1 MAKKSTGIKLIIV
14 ESPTKAKTIS
24 KFLGK
29 GYKVL
34 SSFGHVRDLPTST
47 MGIDIEHGFT
57 PKYVIPKKATKV
69 VAELRAAAKHADEIY
84 FATDEDR
91 EGEAISW
98 HLRELLKVKEGKV
111 KRITFH
117 EITKEAIEHALK
129 TPRDLD
135 LRMVDA
141 QQARRVLDRLV
152 GYELSP
158 FLWRKVARGLSA
170 GRVQSVVVRLI
181 VERERE
187 VLAFKA
193 EEYWSIEAAFA
204 KKGDEKV
211 FDAKLHSKDG
221 ETIDK
226 MAIGDEK
233 GAKAILKALDK
244 AAYSIETVEKKKTR
258 RTPAAP
264 FTTSTLQQD
273 GNNKLGFSAKQTM
286 MLAQQ
291 LYEGV
296 ELGEEGSV
304 GLITYMRTDSVNLAE
319 KFREEAADFI
329 KKEHP
334 NSVSPEARVYKTKS
348 KGAQEAHEAIR
359 PTSAWR
365 TPESVAQYLD
375 DRQNKLYELVWRRAV
390 ASQMA
395 DAEIETTSATIATD
409 TPYRFRATGSIVA
422 SPGFM
427 SVYQTDMK
435 ENLLP
440 PLNEGDALEA
450 KSVEPKQHF
459 TEPPPRYSEAAL
471 VKALEER
478 GIGRPSTYAPT
489 ISTVVD
495 RGYVEKEER
504 RLKPTELAILVN
516 DLLIEHF
523 ATVVDYDFTAKME
536 DTLDAVAEGTEEW
549 VPVIKAFYEPFHA
562 NLEVKEK
569 ELSKKEITE
578 TATDEKCEKCGKPM
592 IIKFGRFGKFYA
604 CSGYPECK
612 TTKPFDEKD
621 KAAQDAAQEQAAGE
635 VCETCGAPM
644 MVKRGRF
651 GAFLSCSKYPEC
663 KFTKQIKKLTGAK
676 CPKCKEGD
684 VIEKRSR
691 KGRNFYACS
700 RYPACDFAMWSKPT
714 GELCPKS
721 GDLLVFAKD
730 HKIACSNKECDFIKD
745 APQKEE

>member
-1 MAKKSTGIKLIIV
+1 MAKASGTKLIIV

-29 GYKVL
+29 GYTVL

-47 MGIDIEHGFT
+47 MGIDTEHDFT
-57 PKYVIPKKATKV
+57 PKYVVPKKATKV
-69 VAELRAAAKHADEIY
+69 VAELRAAAKHADEVY

-98 HLRELLKVKEGKV
+98 HLQELLKIKPGKV

-117 EITKEAIEHALK
+117 EITKEAIAHALE
-129 TPRDLD
+129 TPRQIDA
-135 LRMVDA
+135 RMVDA

-170 GRVQSVVVRLI
+170 GRVQSVAVRLI

-187 VLAFKA
+187 IQAFKA
-193 EEYWSIEAAFA
+193 EEYWSIEGEFA
-204 KKGDEKV
+204 KKGAPAV
-211 FDAKLHSKDG
+211 FEARLHSKDG
-221 ETIDK
+221 ETLDK
-226 MAIGDEK
+226 MAIRNEAE
-233 GAKAILKALDK
+233 AKAVMKTLGG
-244 AAYSIETVEKKKTR
+244 AAYAVEAVEKKTSKR
-258 RTPAAP
+258 SPAAP

-273 GNNKLGFSAKQTM
+273 ANNKLGFSAKQTM

-291 LYEGV
+291 MY
-296 ELGEEGSV
+296 EEGY
-304 GLITYMRTDSVNLAE
+304 ITYMRTDSVNLAQ
-319 KFREEAADFI
+319 KFLDEAHAYLKAAFPDD
-329 KKEHP
+329 
-334 NSVSPEARVYKTKS
+334 VAAEARIYKTKA

-359 PTSAWR
+359 PTEAAR
-365 TPESVAQYLD
+365 TPEAMRAHLE
-375 DRQNKLYELVWRRAV
+375 DRQLRLYELIWRRAL
-390 ASQMA
+390 ASQMK
-395 DAEIETTSATIATD
+395 DAEIETTAATLATG
-409 TPYRFRATGSIVA
+409 TPYRFRATGSTIA
-422 SPGFM
+422 KPGFM

-440 PLNEGDALEA
+440 PLGERDPLEA
-450 KSVEPKQHF
+450 RSIDPKQHF
-459 TEPPPRYSEAAL
+459 TEPPARYSEATL
-471 VKALEER
+471 VKAMEER

-495 RGYVEKEER
+495 RGYVEKDER
-504 RLKPTELAILVN
+504 RLKPTDLAFLVT
-516 DLLIEHF
+516 DLLRTHF
-523 ATVVDYDFTAKME
+523 SAIVDYDFTANME
-536 DTLDAVAEGTEEW
+536 NTLDEIAEGKLEW
-549 VPVIKAFYEPFHA
+549 VPIIKMFYGPFHE
-562 NLEVKEK
+562 NLGVKEK
-569 ELSKKEITE
+569 ELSKKTLTE

-604 CSGYPECK
+604 CSGYPDCK
-612 TTKPFDEKD
+612 NTKPFDEKD

-651 GAFLSCSKYPEC
+651 GAFLSCSRYPDC
-663 KFTKQIKKLTGAK
+663 KFTKQIKKKTGAK

-684 VIEKRSR
+684 IVEKRSR

-700 RYPACDFAMWSKPT
+700 RYPDCDFAMWSKPT

-730 HKIACSNKECDFIKD
+730 HKIACSNKECDFSKD
-745 APQKEE
+745 APAKE

>member
-1 MAKKSTGIKLIIV
+1 MAKTSGTKLIIV
-14 ESPTKAKTIS
+14 ESPTKAKTIT

-47 MGIDIEHGFT
+47 MGIDIEHNFT

-69 VAELRAAAKHADEIY
+69 VAELRAAAKDADEIY

-98 HLRELLKVKEGKV
+98 HLRELLKTKPEKV

-117 EITKEAIEHALK
+117 EITKSAIEHALEH
-129 TPRDLD
+129 PRHLD
-135 LRMVDA
+135 MRMVDA

-170 GRVQSVVVRLI
+170 GRVQSVAVRLI

-187 VLAFKA
+187 IQAFKA
-193 EEYWSIEAAFA
+193 EEYWSIEAEFA
-204 KKGDEKV
+204 KRGAPEV

-221 ETIDK
+221 ETLDK
-226 MAIGDEK
+226 MAITSETE
-233 GAKAILKALDK
+233 AKAILKTLDK
-244 AAYSIETVEKKKTR
+244 ASYAVESVEKKLTHR
-258 RTPAAP
+258 SPAAP

-273 GNNKLGFSAKQTM
+273 ANNKLGFSAKQTM
-286 MLAQQ
+286 MIAQQ

-296 ELGEEGSV
+296 ELGDEGSV
-304 GLITYMRTDSVNLAE
+304 GLITYIRTDSVNLAQKFRDDAAAYIKE
-319 KFREEAADFI
+319 KFPKAVAEE
-329 KKEHP
+329 P
-334 NSVSPEARVYKTKS
+334 RVYKTKS

-359 PTSAWR
+359 PTEASR
-365 TPESVAQYLD
+365 TPESIATHLD
-375 DRQNKLYELVWRRAV
+375 DRQLKLYELIWRRAV
-390 ASQMA
+390 ASQMK
-395 DAEIETTSATIATD
+395 DAEIETTAATIATG
-409 TPYRFRATGSIVA
+409 TSYRFRATGSIVVE
-422 SPGFM
+422 PGFM
-427 SVYQTDMK
+427 GVYQTDMK

-440 PLNEGDALEA
+440 PLSEGDAVEE
-450 KSVEPKQHF
+450 KSIEPKQHF
-459 TEPPPRYSEAAL
+459 TEPPARYSEAAI
-471 VKALEER
+471 VKALEEH

-489 ISTVVD
+489 ISTVID
-495 RGYVEKEER
+495 RGYVEKDER
-504 RLKPTELAILVN
+504 RLKPTDLAFLVT

-523 ATVVDYDFTAKME
+523 ATIVDLDFTAKME
-536 DTLDAVAEGTEEW
+536 NSLDEVAEGEREW
-549 VPVIKAFYEPFHA
+549 VPVIKDFYAPFHE
-562 NLEVKEK
+562 NLVAKDK
-569 ELSKKEITE
+569 ELSKKDITE
-578 TATDEKCEKCGKPM
+578 TATDEKCDKCGKPM

-604 CSGYPECK
+604 CSGYPDCK
-612 TTKPFDEKD
+612 TTKPYDEKD
-621 KAAQDAAQEQAAGE
+621 KAAQDAAQDQAAGQ

-684 VIEKRSR
+684 VIEKRSK

-700 RYPACDFAMWSKPT
+700 RYPDCDFAMWSKPT
-714 GELCPKS
+714 GESCPKCS
-721 GDLLVFAKD
+721 NLLVFAKD
-730 HKIACSNKECDFIKD
+730 HMITCSDKECGFSKE
-745 APQKEE
+745 APMKE

>member
-1 MAKKSTGIKLIIV
+1 MPKKSSGTKLIIV

-47 MGIDIEHGFT
+47 MGIDIEHGFA
-57 PKYVIPKKATKV
+57 PKYVIPKKATKT
-69 VAELRAAAKHADEIY
+69 VAELRAAAKAADEIY

-98 HLRELLKVKEGKV
+98 HLSELLKVKPEKT

-117 EITKEAIEHALK
+117 EITKEAIEHALE
-129 TPRDLD
+129 TPRGLD

-187 VLAFKA
+187 VLAFKP
-193 EEYWSIEAAFA
+193 EEYWSIEGAFS
-204 KKGDEKV
+204 KKGGEQA

-221 ETIDK
+221 ETLDK
-226 MAIGDEK
+226 MAIGSEK
-233 GAKAILKALDK
+233 DANAILKALEK
-244 AAYSIETVEKKKTR
+244 ADYAVEAIDKKKSKR
-258 RTPAAP
+258 SPAAP

-286 MLAQQ
+286 MIAQQ

-296 ELGEEGSV
+296 ELGDEGSV

-319 KFREEAADFI
+319 KFRAEAADYI
-329 KKEHP
+329 KQTHP
-334 NSVSPEARVYKTKS
+334 DSASAEPRLYKTKA

-365 TPESVAQYLD
+365 TPESLADHLES
-375 DRQNKLYELVWRRAV
+375 RQLKLYELIWRRAI

-395 DAEIETTSATIATD
+395 DAEIETTSATISTG

-440 PLNEGDALEA
+440 PLEEGDSLEA
-450 KSVEPKQHF
+450 KSVDPKQHF
-459 TEPPPRYSEAAL
+459 TEPPPRYSEATL

-489 ISTVVD
+489 ISTVID

-516 DLLIEHF
+516 DLLTEHF
-523 ATVVDYDFTAKME
+523 ASIVDYDFTANME
-536 DTLDAVAEGTEEW
+536 NTLDAIAEGNEKW
-549 VPVIKAFYEPFHA
+549 VPVIHAFYDPFHE
-562 NLEVKEK
+562 NLAVKEK
-569 ELSKKEITE
+569 ELSKKAITE

-612 TTKPFDEKD
+612 TTKPYDEKD

-635 VCETCGAPM
+635 ICETCGAPM

-651 GAFLSCSKYPEC
+651 GAFLSCSRYPEC
-663 KFTKQIKKLTGAK
+663 KFTKQIQKKTGAK

-684 VIEKRSR
+684 IIEKRSR

-700 RYPACDFAMWSKPT
+700 RYPDCDFAMWSKPT
-714 GELCPKS
+714 GETCPKS
-721 GDLLVFAKD
+721 GDLLVYAKD
-730 HKIACSNKECDFIKD
+730 HRIACSNKECDFSKE
-745 APQKEE
+745 APMKE

>member
-1 MAKKSTGIKLIIV
+1 MAKTATGIKLIIV

-47 MGIDIEHGFT
+47 MGIDIEHDFA

-69 VAELRAAAKHADEIY
+69 VAELRAAAKGADEIY

-98 HLRELLKVKEGKV
+98 HLRELLKVKPDKV

-117 EITKEAIEHALK
+117 EITKTAIDAALQH
-129 TPRDLD
+129 PRDLD

-170 GRVQSVVVRLI
+170 GRVQSVAVRLI

-187 VLAFKA
+187 IQAFKA
-193 EEYWSIEAAFA
+193 EEYWSIEAEFA
-204 KKGDEKV
+204 KHGEPEV
-211 FDAKLHSKDG
+211 FEAKLNSKDDK
-221 ETIDK
+221 TLDK
-226 MAIGDEK
+226 MAITTEK
-233 GAKAILKALDK
+233 EASAILKTLEK
-244 AAYSIETVEKKKTR
+244 ASYSIEGVEKKLTHR
-258 RTPAAP
+258 SPSAP

-273 GNNKLGFSAKQTM
+273 ANNKLGYSAKQTM
-286 MLAQQ
+286 MIAQQ

-296 ELGEEGSV
+296 ELGDEGSV

-319 KFREEAADFI
+319 KFREDAAAYI
-329 KKEHP
+329 KANHP
-334 NSVSPEARVYKTKS
+334 KDLPTEPRVYKTKS

-359 PTSAWR
+359 PTEASR
-365 TPESVAQYLD
+365 TPESLRTHLD
-375 DRQNKLYELVWRRAV
+375 DRQLKLYELIWRRAV
-390 ASQMA
+390 ASQMK
-395 DAEIETTSATIATD
+395 DAEIETTAATIATG
-409 TPYRFRATGSIVA
+409 TAYRFRATGSIMVA
-422 SPGFM
+422 PGFM

-440 PLNEGDALEA
+440 HLAEGDKLEE
-450 KSVEPKQHF
+450 KKIESKQHF
-459 TEPPPRYSEAAL
+459 TEPPARYSEAAI
-471 VKALEER
+471 VKAMEER

-489 ISTVVD
+489 ISTVID
-495 RGYVEKEER
+495 RGYVEKDER
-504 RLKPTELAILVN
+504 RLKPTDLAFLVN
-516 DLLIEHF
+516 DLLMEHF
-523 ATVVDYDFTAKME
+523 ANVVDYDFTANME
-536 DTLDAVAEGTEEW
+536 NALDEVAEGSKEW
-549 VPVIKAFYEPFHA
+549 VPVIRDFYKPFHE
-562 NLEVKEK
+562 NLAEKDK
-569 ELSKKEITE
+569 ELSKKDITE

-612 TTKPFDEKD
+612 TTKPYDEKD
-621 KAAQDAAQEQAAGE
+621 KAAQDAAQDQAAGQ

-651 GAFLSCSKYPEC
+651 GAFLSCSKYPDC
-663 KFTKQIKKLTGAK
+663 KFTKQIQKKTGAK

-684 VIEKRSR
+684 IIEKRSR

-700 RYPACDFAMWSKPT
+700 RYPDCDFAMWSKPT
-714 GELCPKS
+714 GESCPTC
-721 GDLLVFAKD
+721 GNLLVFAKD
-730 HKIACSNKECDFIKD
+730 HKIACSDKECGFSKE
-745 APQKEE
+745 APMKE

>member
-1 MAKKSTGIKLIIV
+1 MTKKLSGTKLIIV

-24 KFLGK
+24 KFLGR

-47 MGIDIEHGFT
+47 MGIDIKHDFA

-69 VAELRAAAKHADEIY
+69 VAELRAAAKSADEIY

-98 HLRELLKVKEGKV
+98 HLSELLKVKSDKA

-129 TPRDLD
+129 NPRDLD

-158 FLWRKVARGLSA
+158 FLWHKVARGLSA

-193 EEYWSIEAAFA
+193 DEYWSIEGEFS
-204 KKGDEKV
+204 KKGDEKI
-211 FDAKLHSKDG
+211 FEAKLHGKDG
-221 ETIDK
+221 KTIDK
-226 MAIGDEK
+226 LAIGSEK
-233 GAKAILKALDK
+233 DAQAILKALDK
-244 AAYSIETVEKKKTR
+244 AAYSIESVDKKKTHR
-258 RTPAAP
+258 SPAAP
-264 FTTSTLQQD
+264 FITSTLQQD
-273 GNNKLGFSAKQTM
+273 GNNKLGYSAKQTM

-296 ELGEEGSV
+296 EIGDEGSV
-304 GLITYMRTDSVNLAE
+304 GLITYMRTDSTNLAE
-319 KFREEAADFI
+319 KFRQEAADYI

-334 NSVSPEARVYKTKS
+334 KSFSAEERVYKTKS

-365 TPESVAQYLD
+365 TPESVSKYLD
-375 DRQNKLYELVWRRAV
+375 DRQNKLYELIWRRAL

-395 DAEIETTSATIATD
+395 DAEIETTSATIATG
-409 TPYRFRATGSIVA
+409 TPYTFRATGSIVVA
-422 SPGFM
+422 PGFM

-440 PLNEGDALEA
+440 DLNEGDALDA
-450 KSVEPKQHF
+450 KSIDPKQHF
-459 TEPPPRYSEAAL
+459 TEPPARYSEAAL

-489 ISTVVD
+489 ISTVID
-495 RGYVEKEER
+495 RGYVEKDER

-523 ATVVDYDFTAKME
+523 ASVVDYDFTANME
-536 DTLDAVAEGTEEW
+536 NTLDAIAEGEEEW
-549 VPVIKAFYEPFHA
+549 VPVIKAFYDPFHE
-562 NLEVKEK
+562 NLEIKEK

-578 TATDEKCEKCGKPM
+578 TATDEICEKCSKPM

-621 KAAQDAAQEQAAGE
+621 KAAQDAAQEQAVGE

-663 KFTKQIKKLTGAK
+663 KFTKQIKKMTGAK

-684 VIEKRSR
+684 VIEKRSK

-700 RYPACDFAMWSKPT
+700 RYPECDFAMWSKPT
-714 GELCPKS
+714 GEACPTC
-721 GDLLVFAKD
+721 GNLLVFAKD
-730 HKIACSNKECDFIKD
+730 HKIGCSNKECGFIKD
-745 APQKEE
+745 APMKE

>member
-1 MAKKSTGIKLIIV
+1 MAKKTSGIKLIIV

-47 MGIDIEHGFT
+47 MGIDIEHDFT
-57 PKYVIPKKATKV
+57 PKYVIPKKATKA
-69 VAELRAAAKHADEIY
+69 VAELRAAAKAADEIY

-98 HLRELLKVKEGKV
+98 HLSEILKVKPEKT

-117 EITKEAIEHALK
+117 EITKEAIERALEA
-129 TPRDLD
+129 PRGLD

-187 VLAFKA
+187 VQAFKA
-193 EEYWSIEAAFA
+193 EEYWSIEGEFA
-204 KKGDEKV
+204 KQGAERT
-211 FDAKLHSKDG
+211 FGAKLHSKDG
-221 ETIDK
+221 ETLDK
-226 MAIGDEK
+226 MAIGSEK
-233 GAKAILKALDK
+233 DAKAILAALEK
-244 AAYSIETVEKKKTR
+244 AAYAVETVEKKKTKR
-258 RTPAAP
+258 SPAAP

-273 GNNKLGFSAKQTM
+273 ANNKLGFSAKQTM

-319 KFREEAADFI
+319 KFREEAAAFI
-329 KKEHP
+329 KEQHP
-334 NSVSPEARVYKTKS
+334 QSVPSEARVYKTKA
-348 KGAQEAHEAIR
+348 KGAQEAHEAVR
-359 PTSAWR
+359 PTSAFR
-365 TPESVAQYLD
+365 TPESVAAYLD
-375 DRQNKLYELVWRRAV
+375 DRQQKLYELIWRRAI

-395 DAEIETTSATIATD
+395 DAEIETTSATIATG

-440 PLNEGDALEA
+440 PLAEGDALSAEA
-450 KSVEPKQHF
+450 VEPKQHF

-489 ISTVVD
+489 ISTVID
-495 RGYVEKEER
+495 RGYVEKDER
-504 RLKPTELAILVN
+504 RLKPTELAFLVN
-516 DLLIEHF
+516 DLLTEHF
-523 ATVVDYDFTAKME
+523 ASIVDYDFTANME
-536 DTLDAVAEGTEEW
+536 NTLDAVAEGEEAW
-549 VPVIKAFYEPFHA
+549 VPVIKAFYGPFHE
-562 NLEVKEK
+562 NLAVKEK
-569 ELSKKEITE
+569 ELSKKQITE

-592 IIKFGRFGKFYA
+592 VIKFGRFGKFYA

-651 GAFLSCSKYPEC
+651 GAFLSCSRYPEC

-714 GELCPKS
+714 GENCPTC
-721 GDLLVFAKD
+721 GNLLVFAKD
-730 HKIACSNKECDFIKD
+730 HKIACSDKECGFIKD